1 MIKDEEEM
9 DFLDIFGQLD
19 DPRIERKKL
28 HPMPEILLL
37 TLCAVICGAES
48 WDDIEMFGKS
58 KLMFLRQYLPYESG
72 VPSDDTLRR
81 FFRAIDTTQFQH
93 LFIQWVKEWL
103 SPEVAGKVVAIDG
116 KTLRGSH
123 EGGQSPIHLVSA
135 FASEA
140 GIVLGQVKTSE
151 KSNEITAIPELLEWL
166 DVRGAIVTIDAMGC
180 QKAIAEKIIDKGGDY
195 LLALKGNQSGL
206 HDDVRLHFEQ
216 PAPTSLTRMSHAET
230 IDKGHGRIEV
240 RQCRLST
247 DIEWL
252 KERHPEWK
260 NLSSIIAI
268 DSERLIG
275 DTTTRETRYF
285 ISSSQAPAARML
297 AAVRLHW
304 GIENQ
309 LHWVLDMSFG
319 EDQSRIRKD
328 NAPANVAIIRH
339 AALNMIRQAPKKRM
353 SVKRMRKAAGWDD
366 SLLTEVLAQVF

>member
-1 MIKDEEEM
+1 M
-9 DFLDIFGQLD
+9 DFLDVFGQLD

-28 HPMPEILLL
+28 HPLPEILLL

-48 WDDIEMFGKS
+48 WGDIEMFGRS
-58 KLMFLRQYLPYESG
+58 KLVFLRQYLPYEHG

-81 FFRAIDTTQFQH
+81 FFRALDTSQFQR
-93 LFIQWVKEWL
+93 LFIQWVNGWL
-103 SPEVAGKVVAIDG
+103 SPEVAGKVVAVDG
-116 KTLRGSH
+116 KTLRGRH
-123 EGGQSPIHLVSA
+123 DGGQSPIHLVSA

-140 GIVLGQVKTSE
+140 GIILGQVKTSE
-151 KSNEITAIPELLEWL
+151 KSNTLWGTSEITAIPELLEWL

-180 QKAIAEKIIDKGGDY
+180 QKAIAEKITDKGGDY
-195 LLALKGNQSGL
+195 LLALKGNQSRL
-206 HDDVRLHFEQ
+206 HEDVRLHFECPT
-216 PAPTSLTRMSHAET
+216 PASLARMISAET
-230 IDKGHGRIEV
+230 VDKGHGRIEV

-247 DIEWL
+247 DIDWL
-252 KERHPEWK
+252 RERHPEWK
-260 NLSSIIAI
+260 NLSSIVAI
-268 DSERLIG
+268 DGERLVG
-275 DTTTRETRYF
+275 DTTTQETRYF
-285 ISSSQAPAARML
+285 ISSSQASAAQML

-339 AALNMIRQAPKKRM
+339 AALNMIRQIPKKRM

-366 SLLTEVLAQVF
+366 LVLTEILAQVF

>member
-1 MIKDEEEM
+1 MIKNDGEM

-48 WDDIEMFGKS
+48 WDDIELFGKS

-72 VPSDDTLRR
+72 IPSDDTLRR
-81 FFRAIDTTQFQH
+81 FFRAIDTMQFQR
-93 LFIQWVKEWL
+93 LFVEWVRAWL
-103 SPEVAGKVVAIDG
+103 NPEVAGKVVAIDG

-123 EGGQSPIHLVSA
+123 DGGQSPIHLVSA

-140 GIVLGQVKTSE
+140 GIVLGQVKTNE
-151 KSNEITAIPELLEWL
+151 KSNEITAIPELLDWL

-180 QKAIAEKIIDKGGDY
+180 QKAIAEKITDKGGDY
-195 LLALKGNQSGL
+195 LLALKGNQSHL
-206 HDDVRLHFEQ
+206 HEDVRLHFEQ
-216 PAPTSLTRMSHAET
+216 PAPMSLARMTSAET
-230 IDKGHGRIEV
+230 VDKGHGRIEV

-247 DIEWL
+247 DIDWL
-252 KERHPEWK
+252 RERHPEWK
-260 NLSSIIAI
+260 NLSSIVAI
-268 DSERLIG
+268 DSERRIG
-275 DTTTRETRYF
+275 GTATQETRYF
-285 ISSSQAPAARML
+285 ISSSPASAAQML

-366 SLLTEVLAQVF
+366 LLLTQILAQVF

>member
-1 MIKDEEEM
+1 
-9 DFLDIFGQLD
+9 
-19 DPRIERKKL
+19 
-28 HPMPEILLL
+28 MPEILLL

-58 KLMFLRQYLPYESG
+58 KLVFLRQYLPYEHG
-72 VPSDDTLRR
+72 IPSDDTVRR
-81 FFRAIDTTQFQH
+81 FFRAIDTTQFQR
-93 LFIQWVKEWL
+93 LFVEWVRAWL

-123 EGGQSPIHLVSA
+123 DGGQSPIHVVSA

-195 LLALKGNQSGL
+195 LLALKGNQSSL
-206 HDDVRLHFEQ
+206 HEDVRLHFEQ
-216 PAPTSLTRMSHAET
+216 PAPTSLIRMTRAET
-230 IDKGHGRIEV
+230 VDKGHGCIEV

-247 DIEWL
+247 DIDWL
-252 KERHPEWK
+252 RARHPEWK
-260 NLSSIIAI
+260 NMSGIVAI

-275 DTTTRETRYF
+275 DTTAQETRYF
-285 ISSSQAPAARML
+285 ISSSQAPAPQIL

-328 NAPANVAIIRH
+328 NAPTNVAIIRH
-339 AALNMIRQAPKKRM
+339 AALNMIRQAKKKRM
-353 SVKRMRKAAGWDD
+353 TIKRMRKAAGWDD
-366 SLLTEVLAQVF
+366 SVLTDILAQVF